1 MLGRN
6 EPRKALALALSRL
19 VLSHETTLRHA
30 QTVLHAP
37 ELLEVPARASA
48 LDLWM
53 AVLQR
58 AEAEARVQRLVE
70 SVLEENP
77 GAEALEAALRNFGL
91 QEAAAVRA
99 QALSVTAPG
108 SARQRAA
115 PARAPKHASDVL
127 RPALLVVGGLVLAW
141 RLVYWQAG
149 ERSDSSAERPTAE
162 KSAPLRALGARDV
175 APTGNELRT
184 QELRAEELRAEELRT
199 EELRAELLACW
210 RNSEGG
216 DPETPAASVGVTLV
230 KGPPG
235 QSDQAVFSGSSLSV
249 APRFERCARAAGT
262 RLLLEMTPGLSI
274 EARLV
279 LQSQTAAVAEP
290 SRAGQP

>member
-77 GAEALEAALRNFGL
+77 GAEALKAALRNFGL

-115 PARAPKHASDVL
+115 PERARKHAADVL

-141 RLVYWQAG
+141 RLVYWQAA

-162 KSAPLRALGARDV
+162 KSAPLRALGARGV
-175 APTGNELRT
+175 APNGD
-184 QELRAEELRAEELRT
+184 
-199 EELRAELLACW
+199 ELRAELLACW

-216 DPETPAASVGVTLV
+216 DPEPPPASVAVTLV

-235 QSDQAVFSGSSLSV
+235 RSDQSVFSGSSLSV

-279 LQSQTAAVAEP
+279 LPSPPAAVAEP
-290 SRAGQP
+290 TRAGQP